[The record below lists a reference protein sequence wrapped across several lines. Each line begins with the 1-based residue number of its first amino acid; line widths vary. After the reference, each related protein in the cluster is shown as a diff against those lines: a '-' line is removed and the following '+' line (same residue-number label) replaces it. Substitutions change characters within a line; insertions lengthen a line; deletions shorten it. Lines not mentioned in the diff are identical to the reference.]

1 MDHYCKGKNQEELL
15 SKDNVPISNLPEEF
29 SWIEVTGS
37 TRIKNIIGN
46 LGKMLRQDKFLVLSG
61 SGQSTSK
68 VVSIAE
74 ILKRRH
80 KHIQERI
87 ELGERLVQEFWEP
100 KDEDECLD
108 TLVVTRRI
116 PTIHV
121 LLDVSQKPTLTP
133 DDELY
138 EAWWG
143 KPGLKPKKEKGV
155 KPDPKPKKEKGE
167 KQEHKTKKEKG
178 EKHQEPKPKKENGE
192 KQDPK
197 S

>member
-15 SKDNVPISNLPEEF
+15 SKDSVPISNLPDEF
-29 SWIEVTGS
+29 SWMEVTGS

-46 LGKMLRQDKFLVLSG
+46 LGKMLRQDKFLDLSG

-80 KHIQERI
+80 KDIQERI

-143 KPGLKPKKEKGV
+143 KP
-155 KPDPKPKKEKGE
+155 DPKPKKEKGE
-167 KQEHKTKKEKG
+167 KQEHKPKKEKV
-178 EKHQEPKPKKENGE
+178 EKQPEHKPKK
-192 KQDPK
+192 KKKKKKK

>member
-1 MDHYCKGKNQEELL
+1 MFEDDHP
-15 SKDNVPISNLPEEF
+15 S
-29 SWIEVTGS
+29 S
-37 TRIKNIIGN
+37 TIGN
-46 LGKMLRQDKFLVLSG
+46 LNTDILINIVNWRSSENCLIFPPSVKFIFYVFLG

-143 KPGLKPKKEKGV
+143 KPDLKTKKEKGV

-167 KQEHKTKKEKG
+167 KQEYRPKKEKG
-178 EKHQEPKPKKENGE
+178 EKQQEPKPKKENGE

>member
-15 SKDNVPISNLPEEF
+15 SKDSVPISNLPEEF
-29 SWIEVTGS
+29 SWVEVTGS

-80 KHIQERI
+80 KYIQERI
-87 ELGERLVQEFWEP
+87 ELGERVVQEFWEP
-100 KDEDECLD
+100 KDEDEGLD

-121 LLDVSQKPTLTP
+121 LLDVSKKTTWSP
-133 DDELY
+133 DEELY

-143 KPGLKPKKEKGV
+143 KPDQKPKKEKG
-155 KPDPKPKKEKGE
+155 KKEDN
-167 KQEHKTKKEKG
+167 KTKKERVDKLA
-178 EKHQEPKPKKENGE
+178 PKPNKKEV
-192 KQDPK
+192 
-197 S
+197 

>member
-1 MDHYCKGKNQEELL
+1 MGGNKTLDKEYTFEE
-15 SKDNVPISNLPEEF
+15 
-29 SWIEVTGS
+29 IETDFRKVMKS
-37 TRIKNIIGN
+37 SHSRIILNSYV
-46 LGKMLRQDKFLVLSG
+46 FLG

-121 LLDVSQKPTLTP
+121 LLDVP
-133 DDELY
+133 
-138 EAWWG
+138 
-143 KPGLKPKKEKGV
+143 
-155 KPDPKPKKEKGE
+155 
-167 KQEHKTKKEKG
+167 
-178 EKHQEPKPKKENGE
+178 
-192 KQDPK
+192 
-197 S
+197 